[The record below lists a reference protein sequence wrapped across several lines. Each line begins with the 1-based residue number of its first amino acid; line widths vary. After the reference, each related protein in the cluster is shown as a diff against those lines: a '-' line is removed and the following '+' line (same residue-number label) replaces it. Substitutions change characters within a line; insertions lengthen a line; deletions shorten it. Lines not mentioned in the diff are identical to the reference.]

1 MFTDSILET
10 SWAQRSRRSY
20 STLASFTLQV
30 MITATLIV
38 IPLIRPVAL
47 PFLKPIGTPTVLAV
61 PPGHP
66 PEFSHASS
74 RHYDSNMM
82 DGRIIVPPSIPV
94 GIRIF
99 SETVPPPQIGTG
111 PYIPGATGPSSG
123 RTVPFAL
130 WSSSNPPPL
139 PPPPHVQ
146 THLVRISHMSEGDL
160 IRRVQ
165 PTYPPLARNAR
176 IQGAVVLSAIISKEG
191 TIENLHVL
199 SGHPMLVGSALE
211 AVRQWRYRP
220 YVLNG
225 EPVEVET
232 QITVNFSLTG
242 S

>member
-47 PFLKPIGTPTVLAV
+47 PFLKPIGTPTVLTV
-61 PPGHP
+61 PPGRS
-66 PEFSHASS
+66 PEVAHASS
-74 RHYDSNMM
+74 RHYDSNIMN
-82 DGRIIVPPSIPV
+82 GRIIVPPSIPTS
-94 GIRIF
+94 IRMF
-99 SETVPPPQIGTG
+99 SEVVAPPQIDTG
-111 PYIPGATGPSSG
+111 PYIPGSTGQRSG
-123 RTVPFAL
+123 RAVPFAL
-130 WSSSNPPPL
+130 WSSSNPMPVA
-139 PPPPHVQ
+139 PPPHVQ
-146 THLVRISHMSEGDL
+146 THPVRISHMSEGDL

-165 PTYPPLARNAR
+165 PIYPSIARNAR

-191 TIENLHVL
+191 TIENLHIL
-199 SGHPMLVGSALE
+199 SGHPLLAGAAIE

>member
-1 MFTDSILET
+1 MFADSILET

-20 STLASFTLQV
+20 STLASFALQV
-30 MITATLIV
+30 LIAAV
-38 IPLIRPVAL
+38 LIMIPLIRPVAL
-47 PFLKPIGTPTVLAV
+47 PFLKPIGTPTVLTV
-61 PPGHP
+61 PPGRP
-66 PEFSHASS
+66 PEVAHASS
-74 RHYDSNMM
+74 RHYDSNIT

-99 SETVPPPQIGTG
+99 SESVPPPQIGNG
-111 PYIPGATGPSSG
+111 SYLPGATGPSSG
-123 RTVPFAL
+123 RSVPFAL
-130 WSSSNPPPL
+130 WPSTNPMPV

-146 THLVRISHMSEGDL
+146 THPVRISQMSEGDL
-160 IRRVQ
+160 IRKVQ
-165 PTYPPLARNAR
+165 PIYPSIARTAR

-199 SGHPMLVGSALE
+199 SGHPLLSGAAIE

-232 QITVNFSLTG
+232 QIIVNFSLAG